1 MPDSAPHHV
10 STPTETGAATGP
22 APQAWPQTDGT
33 VRIDGSW
40 TSWAGAHG
48 GYVAALALAAMHDRL
63 AGRTGHPV
71 PVRTVG
77 AHFLAP
83 VDQQPLRFEARVLR
97 EGRRTS
103 MSAVTALQGGAPVLT
118 GSAVFGRGGSG
129 PAYTDLPAPAV
140 PAPEDCP
147 PFALPP
153 DLALFASHLEIRPAT
168 DARPLGGGERAELLA
183 WIRFADR
190 RPLDARTLVVLADAL
205 PPALFALWTVPRPV
219 PTAEL
224 TVHFT
229 DAVDARPASE
239 WALVRIRTEHAGS
252 GWAIENSALWSTDGR
267 LLVLARQ
274 ARAVREGFDAPRVG

>member
-1 MPDSAPHHV
+1 MPDSAPHHL
-10 STPTETGAATGP
+10 STPSETGAAAGP
-22 APQAWPQTDGT
+22 APQAWPQTDGS

-83 VDQQPLRFEARVLR
+83 VDQRSLRFEARVLR

-103 MSAVTALQGGAPVLT
+103 MSAVTALQGGDPVLT

-140 PAPEDCP
+140 PDPEDCP
-147 PFALPP
+147 PLALPP

-168 DARPLGGGERAELLA
+168 DARPLGAESA
-183 WIRFADR
+183 QSSWRGYAS
-190 RPLDARTLVVLADAL
+190 
-205 PPALFALWTVPRPV
+205 
-219 PTAEL
+219 PTAGRWTPGL
-224 TVHFT
+224 WWSSPMPFRRRSSPCGPCRGRC
-229 DAVDARPASE
+229 RPP
-239 WALVRIRTEHAGS
+239 
-252 GWAIENSALWSTDGR
+252 N
-267 LLVLARQ
+267 
-274 ARAVREGFDAPRVG
+274 